1 MGFKKVERFTVGDEI
16 KKKIFPSFFLFFHFL
31 SFFFLFSLSFL
42 FSFFPLMMMRFR
54 RNSNCL

>member
-31 SFFFLFSLSFL
+31 SFFFPFFPF
-42 FSFFPLMMMRFR
+42 FSFFFFSFDDDEIPSQF
-54 RNSNCL
+54 